1 MAPDAR
7 EPSVAVSKEA
17 SDARSCVHLRRVVPR
32 YVLTNS
38 GYHQG
43 YSRVFDERQ
52 MSWGNTSWSAIT
64 GLLLGVLVWDNCAHG
79 GQIAYLGDYYEGMG
93 WPV

>member
-1 MAPDAR
+1 MR
-7 EPSVAVSKEA
+7 A
-17 SDARSCVHLRRVVPR
+17 SRRVVPR

-52 MSWGNTSWSAIT
+52 MSWCNTSWSAIT
-64 GLLLGVLVWDNCAHG
+64 GFLLGVLVWDNCAHG
-79 GQIAYLGDYYEGMG
+79 GQIAYLRGYYEGMG